1 MDIEVCLDVLTSRC
15 LDLRNE
21 TIVLVARDKVD
32 RVELDSLEKLK
43 KVKCRNVRLG
53 DSEMH
58 SN

>member
-1 MDIEVCLDVLTSRC
+1 
-15 LDLRNE
+15 
-21 TIVLVARDKVD
+21 LVARDKVD

>member
-21 TIVLVARDKVD
+21 TIVLVAHDKVD
-32 RVELDSLEKLK
+32 RVELDNPEKLE